1 MTGPSGE
8 VTFSVLGMR
17 PEPYS
22 VVPILAADIA
32 VNTTGEAPIQAI
44 ALRCQV
50 RVEPH
55 RRSYTDG
62 EAAGLLDLFGPRQ
75 RWADT
80 QHSFLWLHA
89 AAMVPGFT
97 TTARVD
103 LPLPCTYDV
112 EVAAA
117 KYFHALRDGV
127 IPLRF
132 LFSGT
137 IFDAAQHSLRVRQ
150 VSWECED
157 SYDMPVAVWRDLIA
171 QHFPDAGWLRLTHD
185 NIAALCAFKSA
196 RGLLSLDEAVDA
208 LLTGAQA
215 SVLCSNGSAQRQS

>member
-1 MTGPSGE
+1 MTAPSGE
-8 VTFSVLGMR
+8 VTFSVLEIR
-17 PEPYS
+17 PESYS
-22 VVPILAADIA
+22 VAPILAADVAIS
-32 VNTTGEAPIQAI
+32 TTDGAPIQAI

-55 RRSYTDG
+55 RRSYTDA

-80 QHSFLWLHA
+80 QRSFLWLHTT
-89 AAMVPGFT
+89 AMVPGFT
-97 TTARVD
+97 AATRVD

-117 KYFHALRDGV
+117 KYFHALRDGLV
-127 IPLRF
+127 PLRF

-137 IFDAAQHSLRVRQ
+137 IFDHAQHSLRVRQ

-157 SYDMPVAVWRDLIA
+157 SHDMPVAVWQDLMA

-208 LLTGAQA
+208 LLTSAQA

>member
-1 MTGPSGE
+1 MTGSRGE
-8 VTFSVLGMR
+8 VTFSVLGVR

-22 VVPILAADIA
+22 VAPMLAAGIGIS
-32 VNTTGEAPIQAI
+32 TTGEAPIQAI

-55 RRSYTDG
+55 RRPYTDD

-80 QHSFLWLHA
+80 QRSFLWLHA
-89 AAMVPGFT
+89 TAMVPGFT
-97 TTARVD
+97 AASRVD

-112 EVAAA
+112 EVAAT

-137 IFDAAQHSLRVRQ
+137 IFDAGQHSLRVRQ

-157 SYDMPVAVWRDLIA
+157 SYDMPVAVWRELMA
-171 QHFPDAGWLRLTHD
+171 QHFPDTGWLRLTHD
-185 NIAALCAFKSA
+185 TIAALCAFKSA
-196 RGLLSLDEAVDA
+196 RGLLNLDEAVHA
-208 LLTGAQA
+208 LLTGAHA
-215 SVLCSNGSAQRQS
+215 SVLCSNGSAQRQP